1 MSAEHILILI
11 GEIGG
16 AATVVFGLFFYLFE
30 TKLDNYETVR
40 YKSERALLKQH

>member
-16 AATVVFGLFFYLFE
+16 AATVVFGLFFYLF
-30 TKLDNYETVR
+30 KL
-40 YKSERALLKQH
+40 LLRTSFQHNKIESRGVWMH